1 MKKLLA
7 VLLGL
12 VYSLCAWDIAACDT
26 LKTGTDTSTCVVM
39 PFKVQR
45 GVWFELVM
53 AEQLRYR
60 YEIAPLLASEVGTLK
75 EELSLNGRRAALVE
89 EIVKRKDLEIVS
101 YRKSVGEL
109 QENEVKLIS
118 DSQKWYRQPLK
129 VAAVVTMVDVVL
141 IVAGI
146 VLLKR

>member
-1 MKKLLA
+1 
-7 VLLGL
+7 
-12 VYSLCAWDIAACDT
+12 
-26 LKTGTDTSTCVVM
+26 M

-101 YRKSVGEL
+101 YRKSVSEL
-109 QENEVKLIS
+109 QENEVKLIG

-129 VAAVVTMVDVVL
+129 VAAVVTVVDVVL